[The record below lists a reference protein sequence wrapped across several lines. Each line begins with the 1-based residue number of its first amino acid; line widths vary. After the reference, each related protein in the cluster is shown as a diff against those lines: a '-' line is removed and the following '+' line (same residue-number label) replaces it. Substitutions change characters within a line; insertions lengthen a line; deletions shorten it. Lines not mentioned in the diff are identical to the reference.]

1 MPKLRKVGNPVA
13 LLNHVA
19 DYTTREL
26 DLRNEIQGARELEE
40 IKNRV
45 NSDFPMDLLRF
56 PEYHANLSNKD
67 ILVSEFIRGDSLED
81 GIESGTL
88 SWSTLLQL
96 LKRGHNPFYPTF
108 VRDPFRHL

>member
-1 MPKLRKVGNPVA
+1 MAQNIPHFHAKTKESWKSVA

-26 DLRNEIQGARELEE
+26 DSRNEIQGARELEE

-45 NSDFPMDLLRF
+45 NADFPMDLLRF

-67 ILVSEFIRGDSLED
+67 ILVSEFIRGFS
-81 GIESGTL
+81 
-88 SWSTLLQL
+88 
-96 LKRGHNPFYPTF
+96 
-108 VRDPFRHL
+108 